1 MQMRHSV
8 DADIGFWIN
17 HDLAVFN
24 RSYDIGFSTE
34 VYNLLDL
41 VGSTNTVNTRS
52 PARAITIAR
61 NTCWEYRCNR

>member
-24 RSYDIGFSTE
+24 RSYDNRLF
-34 VYNLLDL
+34 
-41 VGSTNTVNTRS
+41 
-52 PARAITIAR
+52 
-61 NTCWEYRCNR
+61 YRGL